1 MGPKRVA
8 LLPVAMGLE
17 EAPSYSQDI
26 LVLWADA
33 KNGQQGFA
41 PLIEE
46 IDRAIRA
53 HLETLRNEAARA
65 SYPKIFISHRHKDHD
80 IARALAETLSA
91 AFEIG
96 ANDIRCTSVQPY
108 RLPFGQNTGERDC
121 ALQG

>member
-91 AFEIG
+91 DFEIG

-108 RLPFGQNTGERDC
+108 RLPFGQNTGE
-121 ALQG
+121 